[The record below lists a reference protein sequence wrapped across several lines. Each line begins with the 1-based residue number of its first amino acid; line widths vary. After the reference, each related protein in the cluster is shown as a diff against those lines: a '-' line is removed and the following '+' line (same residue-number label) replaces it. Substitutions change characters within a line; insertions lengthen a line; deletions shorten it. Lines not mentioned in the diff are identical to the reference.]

1 MGAAGVYSAVIHYND
16 LVGVHHRAD
25 ALGNND
31 FCGIGDFLTEGL
43 ADQGISLGIHGT
55 GAVVQNKDLRLA
67 QDRTGNAQALLL
79 PAGNIGT
86 ALLDIGIIPIGEGAD
101 KVIGLRQTTGV
112 YQLLV
117 GRIGVAPAQVL
128 LYRPAEQGIL
138 LQYHRHIV
146 PQCLQVIVPH
156 IHAAYLYTAASHIVQ
171 TGDELH

>member
-1 MGAAGVYSAVIHYND
+1 M
-16 LVGVHHRAD
+16 
-25 ALGNND
+25 
-31 FCGIGDFLTEGL
+31 FL
-43 ADQGISLGIHGT
+43 S
-55 GAVVQNKDLRLA
+55 
-67 QDRTGNAQALLL
+67 
-79 PAGNIGT
+79 AGNIGA

-117 GRIGVAPAQVL
+117 GRVGVAPAQVL

-138 LQYHRHIV
+138 QYHRHIV
-146 PQCLQVIVPH
+146 PKCLQVIVPH

>member
-1 MGAAGVYSAVIHYND
+1 MRFIDLTVDFIIGQQFFVGAAGVYSAVIHYND

-86 ALLDIGIIPIGEGAD
+86 ALLDIGIISIGEGTD
-101 KVIGLRQTTGV
+101 EVIGLSQLAGL
-112 YQLLV
+112 YQLLI
-117 GRIGVAPAQVL
+117 R
-128 LYRPAEQGIL
+128 GIK
-138 LQYHRHIV
+138 I
-146 PQCLQVIVPH
+146 
-156 IHAAYLYTAASHIVQ
+156 ATA
-171 TGDELH
+171 